1 MDTFLFPFIT
11 HDKGIRYIHILLIYI
26 YIYIHIYIINIKK
39 PLCTLKCSILL
50 ERRAIIQEN
59 CRNSNNVE
67 KVLSN
72 KPILL
77 EHKYQYQKHTL

>member
-11 HDKGIRYIHILLIYI
+11 HDRGIRYIHILLI

-77 EHKYQYQKHTL
+77 QHKYQYQKHTL